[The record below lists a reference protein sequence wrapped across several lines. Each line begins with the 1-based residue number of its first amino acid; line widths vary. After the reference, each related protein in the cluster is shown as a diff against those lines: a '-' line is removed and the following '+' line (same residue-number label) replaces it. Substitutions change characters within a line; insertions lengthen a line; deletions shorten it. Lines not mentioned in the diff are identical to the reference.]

1 MNAFFF
7 DLQLKLTLE
16 DVEEAANGRR
26 QAEADQ
32 CKRNRSRGK
41 CDKLQKSIQSPH
53 PLHSRKGQE
62 CSHTKGLFTDNDLHR
77 QRSPCQP
84 MDSDSAALLQ
94 HRSKGITTCYI
105 LIHA

>member
-7 DLQLKLTLE
+7 DLQLNLTLE

-32 CKRNRSRGK
+32 CKRNRSCGK
-41 CDKLQKSIQSPH
+41 CDKLQKSVQSPH
-53 PLHSRKGQE
+53 PLHPREGQE
-62 CSHTKGLFTDNDLHR
+62 CCHPKGLLTDDDLHR
-77 QRSPCQP
+77 QRPPRQP

-94 HRSKGITTCYI
+94 HRSKGFS
-105 LIHA
+105 IHS